1 MTSLDSKTI
10 FNSEIDP
17 LLGNLATDAQ
27 EIAAQLL
34 DTMFPHSPQERP
46 FFSSTNESPS
56 QAMQ

>member
-1 MTSLDSKTI
+1 MTSLDSKPI

-34 DTMFPHSPQERP
+34 DTMFPHSPHKRP